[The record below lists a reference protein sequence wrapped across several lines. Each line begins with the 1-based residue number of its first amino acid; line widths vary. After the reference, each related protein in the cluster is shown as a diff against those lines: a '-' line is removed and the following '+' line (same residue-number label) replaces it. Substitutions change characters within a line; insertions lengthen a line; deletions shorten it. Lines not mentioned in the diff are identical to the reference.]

1 MKKATSLSSALNVL
15 DPERPLRTDDEL
27 RDYFVARPMSPLEE
41 LRILLKERAGPQ
53 KILFTGHRGS
63 GKSTELAKLAQGL
76 RDEFL
81 PIQYSIKDRLNLFDL
96 TYVDVVLSLG
106 LELIRTATGQKVQVK
121 DEVLTHVLEFAK
133 EISKEVGVDVKSQA
147 EVGAELNLVVTKLGS
162 KLATE
167 DVTRTTVREKVSH
180 RLTDLLESI
189 QFLSREILRV
199 SGHRVL
205 LIVEDL
211 DKADLK
217 TARELFYEHATA
229 LLEPAV
235 SIIYTF
241 PTALR
246 HDNDFMQVRTNF
258 PTTFV
263 LPNLKTALE
272 NGERDE
278 TGAGKL
284 REILTRRVDEGLFH
298 PDALERLVELSSGIP
313 RELVALAGLACLQAR
328 VSKQPRIE
336 AAAVGQAADS
346 RRREYQVLLSSTQVR
361 LLREVQQTKRVEN
374 DGEHRALLH
383 NLSVLEYRN
392 RTVWYDVHP
401 VIKPLLSE
409 GA

>member
-1 MKKATSLSSALNVL
+1 MKATSLKDALNVL
-15 DPERPLRTDDEL
+15 DPEHSLRTDEEL
-27 RDYFVARPMSPLEE
+27 RDYFIARPMSPLEE
-41 LRILLKERAGPQ
+41 LCILLKETAGPQ

-76 RDEFL
+76 RDQFL
-81 PIQYSIKDRLNLFDL
+81 PIQYSIKDRLNLYDL
-96 TYVDVVLSLG
+96 TYVDVILSLG
-106 LELIRTATGQKVQVK
+106 LELSRTATERAIQVK
-121 DEVLTHVLEFAK
+121 PEVLEHVLEFTK

-147 EVGAELNLVVTKLGS
+147 EVGTELNLYVVKLGS
-162 KLATE
+162 KLGTE
-167 DVTRTTVREKVSH
+167 DVTRTVVREKVSH

-189 QFLSREILRV
+189 DFLAREVLRV
-199 SGHRVL
+199 SGRRVL

-258 PTTFV
+258 PTCFV
-263 LPNLKTALE
+263 LPNLKTTLE
-272 NGERDE
+272 DGTRDK

-284 REILTRRVDEGLFH
+284 REILTRRVDEALFH
-298 PDALERLVELSSGIP
+298 PDALERLVEFSSGIP
-313 RELVALAGLACLQAR
+313 RELVALAGLASLQAR
-328 VSKQPRIE
+328 VSGQPRIE
-336 AAAVGQAADS
+336 PAAVEQAADS
-346 RRREYQVLLSSTQVR
+346 RRREYQVLLSSAQIG
-361 LLREVQQTKRVEN
+361 LLRKVQSSKRVEN
-374 DGEHRALLH
+374 DEPHRALLH